1 MKNIFLLIIILNI
14 PPHLYSQEVF
24 EKKDLN
30 YNNYD
35 NKYYNK
41 GVPFSGKMKVM
52 IEANK
57 GYYIITYKGGVV
69 NGKIMGYNEE
79 GKLSHNFSYLD
90 GHFDGEFDT
99 PHAIGILKKDTLVAD
114 FLFLSQIDGRGIP
127 SKLSFY
133 YFNYSDTSK
142 KYSRIL
148 ESGSLVKE
156 GILPYRK
163 YVPTYSVDEVDDFGL
178 VNDIQTGEEGILP
191 HPKSYPAYLA
201 NDFGLDINDILRGK
215 NTYFSDVEL
224 RLPDMHH
231 LTTYY
236 PKSKKVKSKEF
247 YKDDSLLIAKVNYYD
262 ITGKVLDSTAF
273 LHPKNV
279 YAKEISKKDAA
290 KHQYDKFYISYFNTG
305 KIREK
310 YTQKINSPVEEN
322 PNSLTFEVNPI
333 YINEYVKSFDN
344 GNLSEKRFYNEN
356 GKLDSEYIAYYE
368 SGKSKYIANF
378 KNGECIMPFFYY
390 RPSGILRYS
399 ITKDENG
406 EWLYQE
412 LMPDGY
418 LKFKKVL
425 TSKEIQEISNGL
437 LYAHRIGDYNREYE
451 PFKEDD
457 NILNDLINPNSRD
470 W

>member
-1 MKNIFLLIIILNI
+1 MKNIYTFFLIFILPVHI
-14 PPHLYSQEVF
+14 FSQEVF

-41 GVPFSGKMKVM
+41 GIPFSGKMKVM

-57 GYYIITYKGGVV
+57 GYYIITYKDGVV
-69 NGKIMGYNEE
+69 NGKIIGYNEE

-99 PHAIGILKKDTLVAD
+99 PHAVGILKKDTLVAD
-114 FLFLSQIDGRGIP
+114 YLYISEIASSGIP

-148 ESGSLVKE
+148 EMGSLVKE

-163 YVPTYSVDEVDDFGL
+163 YVSTYSVDEVDL
-178 VNDIQTGEEGILP
+178 VNDIKTDKEGYLP
-191 HPKSYPAYLA
+191 NPKPYSAYLA
-201 NDFGLDINDILRGK
+201 NDFGLNINDILRGK
-215 NTYFSDVEL
+215 NTYFSGIEL

-236 PKSKKVKSKEF
+236 PKSKKIKSKEF

-273 LHPKNV
+273 LHPKNIN
-279 YAKEISKKDAA
+279 AKEISKTDAA
-290 KHQYDKFYISYFNTG
+290 KHQYEKFYISYFNNG

-310 YTQKINSPVEEN
+310 YTQKINLPIEESL
-322 PNSLTFEVNPI
+322 NSEMFEVNHF
-333 YINEYVKSFDN
+333 YINEYLTSFDN
-344 GNLSEKRFYNEN
+344 GNLSQKIFYNEK
-356 GKLDSEYIAYYE
+356 GKLDGEYIAYYE
-368 SGKSKYIANF
+368 SGKTKYIANF
-378 KNGECIMPFFYY
+378 ENGKCVMPFFYN
-390 RPSGILRYS
+390 RPSGNLRYS

-406 EWLYQE
+406 EWLFQE

-425 TSKEIQEISNGL
+425 TSEELKDISNGL
-437 LYAHRIGDYNREYE
+437 MYAHRIGDYNRKSE
-451 PFKEDD
+451 PFEEDD
-457 NILNDLINPNSRD
+457 KILNDLINYNSRD

>member
-1 MKNIFLLIIILNI
+1 MKIIVLFLLIFNI
-14 PPHLYSQEVF
+14 PSHLFSQEII
-24 EKKDLN
+24 EKKDLS

-35 NKYYNK
+35 NKYYLK
-41 GVPFSGKMKVM
+41 GTAFSGKMKVM
-52 IEANK
+52 IDK
-57 GYYIITYKGGVV
+57 GHYLITYEDGIV
-69 NGKIMGYNEE
+69 NGKFTGYNQE
-79 GKLSHNFSYLD
+79 GKLSHKFTYLD

-99 PHAIGILKKDTLVAD
+99 PYASGILKKDTLVSD
-114 FLFLSQIDGRGIP
+114 YLFVKELSSSGIP
-127 SKLSFY
+127 LKLSFY

-142 KYSRIL
+142 KYSQKF
-148 ESGSLVKE
+148 EMGSLV
-156 GILPYRK
+156 
-163 YVPTYSVDEVDDFGL
+163 
-178 VNDIQTGEEGILP
+178 EEGILTYRKP
-191 HPKSYPAYLA
+191 FPTYLA
-201 NDFGLDINDILRGK
+201 NDVGLDINNIQRH
-215 NTYFSDVEL
+215 NIYFSDVQL

-279 YAKEISKKDAA
+279 YAEEISNTDAA
-290 KHQYDKFYISYFNTG
+290 KNIYDKFYISYFNTG

-322 PNSLTFEVNPI
+322 PNSLTFEVNPV
-333 YINEYVKSFDN
+333 YINEYVKSFEN

-356 GKLDSEYIAYYE
+356 GKLDGEYIAYYE
-368 SGKSKYIANF
+368 SGKTKYIANF
-378 KNGECIMPFFYY
+378 KNGECIMPFFYN

-437 LYAHRIGDYNREYE
+437 LYAHRIGYYNREYE
-451 PFKEDD
+451 PFNEDD